1 MAASQP
7 ALFNVQ
13 EFTDNGITLVG
24 GRLYT
29 YAFGTTALKV
39 AYTDPEGTVPQTY
52 TADGLGGQYIAL
64 NARGELPSPLY
75 MASSGA
81 YDISLRRADGST
93 VWTRRAEGVGNFDF
107 LLESSSGSNQIGN
120 GGESVAQSF
129 NALQLADY
137 AAVRAY
143 LGPRKSVYVTGYLA
157 TTAPV
162 GIAGM
167 FVPDPSDTV
176 SADNGATILIAS
188 NGMRWKRQY
197 SGGVDIRWWGARF
210 DGTTDD
216 TAAVQACINFAI
228 PKQLIINLPAGT
240 ARITAVINVPF
251 ANLGLNMVGQGY
263 QLTRFNY
270 AALAN
275 GQSLFLCI
283 GYPGAVNGATVR
295 GIGFDGN
302 SGTNAFGLVGAGGQL
317 IERCQFGANAFACL
331 MANSSTGSFTE
342 FNVLRDCDFLLGC
355 QSAIWY
361 LQTGTGDASFHGSG
375 IEGGTINNSGINS
388 VLVLS
393 PAANPY
399 NAPFSPTIF
408 VHANV
413 TIISYPASAG
423 VYRPN
428 FYGTLKLEVQ
438 AGRALLCDAPAGTAI
453 AYVGKVL
460 SQSTNVVFGSFFIC
474 EGVFSALNGSR
485 QTIGGRVSR
494 TQALTTGANTLPA
507 IPYNIMEGCVFLA
520 VRVTGPNYEYRT
532 LHCSWGSGVGGAMQ
546 LIATPG
552 QFNNPGWGPPVV
564 TLNGSNQIVITN
576 AAYPVSG
583 VIANIDILQ
592 IGQSPFST
600 FVP

>member
-1 MAASQP
+1 MSASQP

-13 EFTDNGITLVG
+13 EFTDDGITLVG

-29 YAFGTTALKV
+29 YAFGTTTQKV

-64 NARGELPSPLY
+64 NARGELPTALY
-75 MASSGA
+75 LAGTGS
-81 YDISLRRADGST
+81 YDISLKRADGST
-93 VWTRRAEGVGNFDF
+93 VWTRKATGVDNFQF
-107 LLESSSGSNQIGN
+107 ALTSTTGSNLIGN
-120 GGESVAQSF
+120 GDETVFDSF

-143 LGPRKSVYVTGYLA
+143 VGPRKSVYVTGYLA
-157 TTAPV
+157 TTAPS
-162 GIAGM
+162 GISGM
-167 FVPDPSDTV
+167 FVPDSGDTV
-176 SADNGATILIAS
+176 SADNAATVLVAA

-210 DGTTDD
+210 DNATDD
-216 TAAVQACINFAI
+216 TSAVQACVNFSI

-251 ANLGLNMVGQGY
+251 ANLGMNMVGQGY

-270 AALAN
+270 ATLTI
-275 GQSLFLCI
+275 GQSLFLCT

-302 SGTNAFGLVGAGGQL
+302 SGTNAFALVAAGGQL
-317 IERCQFGANAFACL
+317 IERCQFGANAFACV

-342 FNVLRDCDFLLGC
+342 FNVLRDCDFLLAC

-361 LQTGTGDASFHGSG
+361 LQSGSGDASFHGSG
-375 IEGGTINNSGINS
+375 IEGGTINNSGITP

-393 PAANPY
+393 PGANPY

-413 TIISYPASAG
+413 TIISYPSSLG

-428 FYGTLKLEVQ
+428 FYGNLKLEVQ
-438 AGRALLCDAPAGTAI
+438 AGRALLCDAPSANAI
-453 AYVGKVL
+453 AYVGKIM
-460 SQSTNVVFGSFFIC
+460 SQSANVVFGSLFIC
-474 EGVFSALNGSR
+474 DGVFSTAGGSR

-494 TQALTTGANTLPA
+494 VQALATGANTLPA
-507 IPYNIMEGCVFLA
+507 IPYNIMEGCVFLSI
-520 VRVTGPNYEYRT
+520 RVVGPNYEYRT
-532 LHCSWGSGVGGAMQ
+532 LHCSWGAGVGGSMQ

-552 QFNNPGWGPPVV
+552 QFNVAGYGPPVV
-564 TLNGSNQIVITN
+564 TLNASNQIVITN
-576 AAYPVSG
+576 AAYPASG
-583 VIANIDILQ
+583 LNALVDIFQ
-592 IGQSPFST
+592 IGQSPFAT